1 MQSESESAEPI
12 IESGY
17 PMHWNVGD
25 VCEFLIQNAPVM
37 YFSVDPNGIL
47 QNVNGFWL
55 EVTGFEPHEVIG
67 RRFADLVAE
76 VDPESSFQ
84 ELWQTLVNSGRLKD
98 APIGLRGGNGEI
110 HEMLWSAMAR
120 VDSGG
125 ALQQYIGILVDVSG
139 LQESERRI
147 RRQNE
152 FLRNVLESL
161 PHPFYV
167 LDAET
172 YVIKMANSAARFGP
186 LTPTTTCY
194 ALTHRRNSPCTEPEH
209 TCPLAVVKQTGKPVT
224 VEHVHYDREGNPRD
238 YEVHGYPIFDEHGK
252 VVQMIEYSLDI
263 TERKKMEKAL
273 QDNAEKTKLFAYS
286 ISHDLKSPLIGIHGL
301 VRLLCKRYEQS
312 LDDKGKSFCGQ
323 ILKTSEH
330 AVALVEEI
338 NTYIRAKEVALQFE
352 PMDPLEVLHMVR
364 EEFGAL
370 LGVRQIAWIEPDFIP
385 TIRADRQC
393 MLRVFRNLVD
403 NALKYGG
410 NKLTRIEVG
419 YGESEGFHTFL
430 IKDNGVG
437 IKREDSDKIFEQF
450 QRNETSRGV
459 EGTGLGLAI
468 VKTIVEKHRG
478 RIRLESQP
486 GIHTTFYVSIAKD
499 L

>member
-1 MQSESESAEPI
+1 MESRLESDHPKEPGP
-12 IESGY
+12 SA
-17 PMHWNVGD
+17 HWNVGD
-25 VCEFLIQNAPVM
+25 ICDPLIQHAPVM
-37 YFSVDPNGIL
+37 YFTTDASGIIR
-47 QNVNGFWL
+47 NVNPFWAETL
-55 EVTGFEPHEVIG
+55 GWDPAHAIG
-67 RRFADLVAE
+67 RAFEDFIPEGPARSAFGLAWKSLLQAGSQKDVPLELMTRAGE
-76 VDPESSFQ
+76 VLD
-84 ELWQTLVNSGRLKD
+84 V
-98 APIGLRGGNGEI
+98 
-110 HEMLWSAMAR
+110 LWSVMAQR
-120 VDSGG
+120 GLQGDV
-125 ALQQYIGILVDVSG
+125 QQYLGILVNVTSMR
-139 LQESERRI
+139 QSEKKI
-147 RRQNE
+147 REQNE
-152 FLRNVLESL
+152 FLRNVLEAL

-194 ALTHRRNSPCTEPEH
+194 ALTHRRVSPCTEPEH

-224 VEHVHYDREGNPRD
+224 VEHVHYDRDGNPRD
-238 YEVHGYPIFDEHGK
+238 YEVHGYPIFNDRGE

-263 TERKKMEKAL
+263 TERKQMEKAIEE
-273 QDNAEKTKLFAYS
+273 NAEKVKLFAYS

-301 VRLLCKRYEQS
+301 VRLLCKRYES
-312 LDDKGKSFCGQ
+312 LLDDRGKSYCGQ

-338 NTYIRAKEVALQFE
+338 NAYIKAKEVALAFE
-352 PMDPLEVLHMVR
+352 SMDPLEVLRMVR

-370 LGVRQIAWIEPDFIP
+370 LGVRQIAWVEPQRIP
-385 TIRADRQC
+385 TTIRADRQC

-410 NKLTRIEVG
+410 ETLSRIEIG
-419 YGESEGFHTFL
+419 YEESAEFHTFTV
-430 IKDNGVG
+430 KDDGVG
-437 IKREDSDKIFEQF
+437 IKPEHSEKIFEQF

-468 VKTIVEKHRG
+468 VKAIVEKHRG
-478 RIRLESQP
+478 HIRLESEP
-486 GIHTTFYVSIAKD
+486 GIHTTFHIAIARD